1 MDRFAWVA
9 VAAART
15 GRRRIQMSLIAT
27 LLEGIGTLRF
37 IEGRSPTEVQTP
49 RESPSKVP
57 PMSPAD
63 ELELLERRALE
74 KGIPDDE
81 LTKTRRIGNCPAQV
95 QARIKHLHE
104 WLAAH

>member
-1 MDRFAWVA
+1 
-9 VAAART
+9 
-15 GRRRIQMSLIAT
+15 MSLIAT
-27 LLEGIGTLRF
+27 LIEGIATLRF
-37 IEGRSPTEVQTP
+37 VERRSPTEVEVP
-49 RESPSKVP
+49 PEAPSKAP

-63 ELELLERRALE
+63 ELDLLEKRALE
-74 KGIPDDE
+74 RGISDDE